1 MTQDKVTTY
10 YAVYDANGELPP
22 AQQKKLGTSAFG
34 YKTLSAAVRH
44 MPAGGYVM
52 ERFCTESDDWAGRI
66 VAN

>member
-1 MTQDKVTTY
+1 MPQDKVTTY

-34 YKTLSAAVRH
+34 YKTLSAAVRN

-52 ERFCTESDDWAGRI
+52 ERFCDGADDWAGRI
-66 VAN
+66 VAH